1 MVYSLSV
8 IYQPQFVANAATKLS
23 FFPSVAAANPLIV
36 PAGFFFQIS
45 VMRVAN
51 VSTAPVGLTVWRV
64 PSGSAN
70 ANANVVVP
78 QTVNVPIASN
88 TFPQFDVT
96 ALWGAV
102 LQPGDSIYA
111 LASAA
116 SALVVQADGA
126 ILQN

>member
-1 MVYSLSV
+1 MVYSVSV
-8 IYQPQFVANAATKLS
+8 IYQPQFVANSATKLS

-36 PAGFFFQIS
+36 PAGFLFQIS
-45 VMRVAN
+45 VMRIAN
-51 VSTAPVGLTVWRV
+51 VSTAPVGLTIWRV
-64 PSGSAN
+64 PSGSSN

-78 QTVNVPIASN
+78 QAVNVPIAAA

-96 ALWGAV
+96 ALWGAI
-102 LQPGDSIYA
+102 LQPGDAIYA

-126 ILQN
+126 IIQP